1 MFTSKT
7 IIKVAFLIATICVL
21 QIWLNFHMS
30 SKKVNEA
37 LDKIHIIWPDFM
49 ELSQEDRVLIKN
61 AAYNC
66 NVYREYPLPGAVKDC
81 LRVGAMQM
89 DAELP
94 KSDSLKRLDSLLADA
109 RN

>member
-7 IIKVAFLIATICVL
+7 IIKVALLIAAICAL
-21 QIWLNFHMS
+21 QIWLNFQVS

-37 LDKIHIIWPDFM
+37 LDKIYLIWPDFM
-49 ELSQEDRVLIKN
+49 EMSLEDRVLIKN

-66 NVYREYPLPGAVKDC
+66 NVYREYPLPGAVKNC

-94 KSDSLKRLDSLLADA
+94 KSDSLKRLDTLLADA
-109 RN
+109 GN